1 MSRPELDYFI
11 SAQEFFK
18 SDLNKKISIYK
29 SFDENQN
36 LVFVYDLLLE
46 EKLTK
51 SAYAFC
57 NFNFLMYCVYYTY
70 SNSALDFVFGD
81 DAFIEE
87 LENSKKYLNQ
97 EILIIAEKMMDDV
110 ALQKY
115 YVAEFKAD
123 LFNIKLITDSHA
135 GIIFDIDKVVS
146 FYDFLPRQFDC

>member
-1 MSRPELDYFI
+1 MSQKEFDYFI

-36 LVFVYDLLLE
+36 LVFVYDQFV
-46 EKLTK
+46 EKELKK

-70 SNSALDFVFGD
+70 SNFALDFAFSD
-81 DAFIEE
+81 DASVEKM
-87 LENSKKYLNQ
+87 ENSKKYLNQ
-97 EILIIAEKMMDDV
+97 EILTIAEKLMDDV
-110 ALQKY
+110 ALQDY
-115 YVAEFKAD
+115 YATEFKID
-123 LFNIKLITDSHA
+123 FFDINLTPDPRP
-135 GIIFDIDKVVS
+135 GIIFDVDKVVS